1 MNLGTFHP
9 IYTPLLNLSETEFR
23 SFCFPELGGQWGRTS
38 HMLLTVSTKLPRVY
52 SRPVGFIEHWPDA
65 PGGTEHVEG
74 LGEAVVVDE
83 ARVRGEQPHQQDDV
97 STTEHHVE
105 HLV

>member
-1 MNLGTFHP
+1 
-9 IYTPLLNLSETEFR
+9 
-23 SFCFPELGGQWGRTS
+23 
-38 HMLLTVSTKLPRVY
+38 MLLTVSTKLPRVY
-52 SRPVGFIEHWPDA
+52 SRPVGFIEHWPDT